1 MAFNAFVRTN
11 FYCEDGMRSFLIAF
25 GIVGLLTAGAA
36 AARADDYVLT
46 IKEHRFAPTEIK
58 VPANQRVMITVVN
71 EDATPEEFESSPM
84 KVEKVIAGKS
94 KGVVRIGPLKPGRYP
109 FIGEYNEATAKGVVV
124 AE

>member
-1 MAFNAFVRTN
+1 
-11 FYCEDGMRSFLIAF
+11 MRSVFIAV
-25 GIVGLLTAGAA
+25 GVIGLLNVGAA

-46 IKEHRFAPTEIK
+46 IKDHRFTPAEIK
-58 VPANQRVMITVVN
+58 VPANQRVTLTVVN
-71 EDATPEEFESSPM
+71 EDATPEEFDSSAL
-84 KVEKVIAGKS
+84 KVEKVVAGKS